1 MDHSLTSTIPTELL
15 NCKSNLCEFDVICAR
30 GRITK
35 EHIGNIRYRK
45 MVLQYLP
52 IYSALSTKSEKSMVV
67 SRIINSVR
75 ERGDF
80 VKYCGKTGNFEKV
93 SERIAREKVGQR
105 LRDMLHTQYKSSTQ
119 AKKMRRHAQK
129 TSEDEQIR
137 QVVRNNQQVKSIMS
151 RAVSEMHD
159 FNSDQDFDNIFTLA
173 NASILEEFKR
183 SRSIDAVMH

>member
-1 MDHSLTSTIPTELL
+1 
-15 NCKSNLCEFDVICAR
+15 
-30 GRITK
+30 
-35 EHIGNIRYRK
+35 

-67 SRIINSVR
+67 STIINSVR

-80 VKYCGKTGNFEKV
+80 VKYSEKTGNFEKV

-119 AKKMRRHAQK
+119 AKKKRRHAQK

-151 RAVSEMHD
+151 RAVSEMND
-159 FNSDQDFDNIFTLA
+159 FNSDQEFDNVFTLA

-183 SRSIDAVMH
+183 SRSVEEIMH